1 MEYDIQDRGI
11 HIYLTPDSSNTRT
24 HWWFDWQRKTFWPLT
39 LASGYEPTAT
49 CSLQATAIE
58 DSGVILGGR
67 DGKLRRSCGLSET
80 DCGTI
85 FETFINIGP
94 IPLATDGQVGTLV
107 SLDAVI
113 AEDSGDVAWG
123 IYPALTFEATTTASV
138 EGTGTWTA
146 GLNATVHCGGR
157 GQAYMLKITG
167 TSGRRWA
174 FEQIVSTVRDSGPRK
189 IA

>member
-24 HWWFDWQRKTFWPLT
+24 HWWMDWERKTFWPLT
-39 LASGYEPTAT
+39 LASDHEPTAT

-67 DGKLRRSCGLSET
+67 DGKLRRPSGLAET
-80 DCGTI
+80 DCGTA
-85 FETFINIGP
+85 FTTYMSVGP
-94 IPLATDGQVGTLV
+94 IPLAVDGQVGTLI

-113 AEDSGDVAWG
+113 AEDSGGVTWG
-123 IYPALTFEATTTASV
+123 VYPALTFEATATASV
-138 EGTGTWTA
+138 QGTGTWTA
-146 GLNATVHCGGR
+146 GLNASVHSGGR
-157 GQAYMLKITG
+157 GQAYMLKLTG
-167 TSGRRWA
+167 ASGRRWA
-174 FEQIVSTVRDSGPRK
+174 FEQIVSVVRESGPRR